1 MTSTNQVTEIDCKIT
16 FLMTQDKKVFWKS
29 SIQLKVHQI
38 PKSKFKSTL
47 KIYFFSYF
55 EGMKRRRLKKGKD
68 SQTQEIAVFF
78 GLFYRPR
85 GKEGCSSLLYSL
97 FFEGKK
103 RSQID
108 LKRCERG
115 QQKKTI
121 QVKANFYIGKF
132 FFLEKIIFHLQK
144 LGQF

>member
-1 MTSTNQVTEIDCKIT
+1 
-16 FLMTQDKKVFWKS
+16 
-29 SIQLKVHQI
+29 
-38 PKSKFKSTL
+38 
-47 KIYFFSYF
+47 
-55 EGMKRRRLKKGKD
+55 MKRRRLKKGKD

-144 LGQF
+144 LGQFLIKSPL